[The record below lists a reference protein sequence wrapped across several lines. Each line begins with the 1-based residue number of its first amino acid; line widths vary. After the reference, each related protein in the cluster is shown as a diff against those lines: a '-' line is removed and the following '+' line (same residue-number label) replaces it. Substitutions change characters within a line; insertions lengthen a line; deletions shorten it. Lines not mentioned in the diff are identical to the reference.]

1 MLDEHTT
8 TRPRVADIQDGQHV
22 RIVAPLWRSQALVGV
37 VVYVGQLIEVELDD
51 GAVVS
56 FLPSEV
62 EPMQ

>member
-1 MLDEHTT
+1 
-8 TRPRVADIQDGQHV
+8 V

-62 EPMQ
+62 EGLE